1 MYYFLPAWYRGD
13 QSWDSPNQIWFLQ
26 ARRGFDDTINQ
37 VRMFAGAQ
45 KKVALLVPVYF
56 PNLRHFTYQQGIYEV
71 PRLTV
76 FDYLQGIP
84 NDLPVINLDYHD
96 FNWPADANYV
106 YNPFTV
112 TVFSHAQRYAQ
123 LSMGPE
129 GNLIMMDLFKDDRL
143 YRKLDFDDRGF
154 VSRVSEYDDQQQCQ
168 RQAYLDSNGNEQFY
182 VASDG
187 KVHIVGGT
195 HLAQHQ
201 GVYPNLRSLIIEQ
214 FTLFSQQQIHSKDV
228 IIAAADPFHDQM
240 LMDVLPNDQVVLSY
254 FGNRANL
261 EEQIEAEMAQR
272 AVLTIADSNY
282 NREQL
287 TKVGA
292 QVLQL
297 PPLDTRLSLGI
308 SNQERLLKI
317 MFAIDGVDPIL
328 LRKSLRIIMTMMN
341 ENELIDLTLLTFQ
354 DFQRQDEIASLV
366 AELDKNLDLE
376 DEYTF
381 NQVQA
386 SEAENQLADDLDA
399 ARNNERKRDIHL
411 VVVNSEPDLI
421 QAIHTTRIIIDLA
434 AQPDVFLQIAGIS
447 AGIPEILRAESLYVE
462 EGKNG
467 RRIDDVEN
475 ELGPS
480 LHFYLDGLKNW
491 NVALVHAAN
500 KISDYTSGRIV
511 KRFQVALKKAEE

>member
-1 MYYFLPAWYRGD
+1 
-13 QSWDSPNQIWFLQ
+13 
-26 ARRGFDDTINQ
+26 
-37 VRMFAGAQ
+37 
-45 KKVALLVPVYF
+45 
-56 PNLRHFTYQQGIYEV
+56 
-71 PRLTV
+71 
-76 FDYLQGIP
+76 
-84 NDLPVINLDYHD
+84 
-96 FNWPADANYV
+96 
-106 YNPFTV
+106 
-112 TVFSHAQRYAQ
+112 
-123 LSMGPE
+123 
-129 GNLIMMDLFKDDRL
+129 
-143 YRKLDFDDRGF
+143 
-154 VSRVSEYDDQQQCQ
+154 
-168 RQAYLDSNGNEQFY
+168 
-182 VASDG
+182 
-187 KVHIVGGT
+187 
-195 HLAQHQ
+195 
-201 GVYPNLRSLIIEQ
+201 
-214 FTLFSQQQIHSKDV
+214 
-228 IIAAADPFHDQM
+228 
-240 LMDVLPNDQVVLSY
+240 
-254 FGNRANL
+254 
-261 EEQIEAEMAQR
+261 MAQR

-354 DFQRQDEIASLV
+354 DFQRQDEIAGLV

-386 SEAENQLADDLDA
+386 SKAENQLADDLDA

-500 KISDYTSGRIV
+500 KIADYTSGRIV